1 MQVENPIAGQRCV
14 HIHATLDTDL
24 LPSDAQSKDIHHLSN
39 MMVFHKPDTN
49 SHANHTSFSARRHGS
64 GMVTKA
70 VVNLSKVD
78 RTKLAGLKFL
88 GVTRDHMLDGDSAIQ
103 HPMSAGMF
111 AVCIDGVVTI
121 RAPCADAND
130 LVPGDFLYVD
140 DSVTRQV
147 DKNNLNVE
155 TFKLKKA
162 RMTPGAT
169 MDPLT
174 DGRTDANFK
183 CQTWTEFPIGRLVEM
198 REINPNESEF
208 RVNLCP
214 FGAPYAMLDSGK
226 SPISLRTA
234 TTENFKADN
243 SPVEGF
249 ALTWFDYGAIQPTKD
264 QAGKPADQSIFGTY
278 REQSDL
284 GANQAMTGIVEA
296 EQEAQ
301 QQQQQSTESSGQSL
315 EAWKATHGSKLSQQ
329 AINFVEEQA
338 NTGSSQKL
346 SVFIQGN
353 GEAQMI
359 QNATHFR
366 EDVLPNLKGAP
377 QIIQQGPTTVSV
389 YVAGRKRGA
398 GGAQSS
404 ASGSSSGKKKR
415 SSTRT

>member
-24 LPSDAQSKDIHHLSN
+24 LLQGGFASDAQSKDIHHLSN

-49 SHANHTSFSARRHGS
+49 SYENHTSFSARRHGS

-70 VVNLSKVD
+70 VVNLSKVNP
-78 RTKLAGLKFL
+78 AGLRFL

-111 AVCIDGVVTI
+111 AVCVDGVVTI
-121 RAPCADAND
+121 RAPCDDAND

-147 DKNNLNVE
+147 DKDNKDIK
-155 TFKLKKA
+155 TFRLMKA
-162 RMTPGAT
+162 RMTPDAT

-174 DGRTDANFK
+174 DARADANFK
-183 CQTWTEFPIGRLVEM
+183 CETWTKFPIGRLVEM

-226 SPISLRTA
+226 SPMDLSTGA
-234 TTENFKADN
+234 TENFKADN
-243 SPVEGF
+243 SPVDGF

-296 EQEAQ
+296 EE
-301 QQQQQSTESSGQSL
+301 QQQQSTESSGQSL
-315 EAWKATHGSKLSQQ
+315 EAWKATHGLKMSQQ
-329 AINFVEEQA
+329 AVNFVEEQA

-353 GEAQMI
+353 GEAQII

-415 SSTRT
+415 SSGRT